1 MTELGKRVVTASL
14 AVPLFLLIAFFLPP
28 DYFFCCVVV
37 GVCFVCGSSVS
48 FITKKKSI
56 VECGYMFSLCV

>member
-37 GVCFVCGSSVS
+37 GVVACGLGVGESVRA
-48 FITKKKSI
+48 
-56 VECGYMFSLCV
+56 